1 MTPSLPIAGV
11 PMPVANT
18 SAPGAASSANSAT
31 NAPAS
36 LAVDF
41 MSLLGQLTVAP
52 TPTNAAVQA
61 SAALPAWKEL
71 QELDKKEPESTDA
84 LGLMPL
90 SLPVMPME
98 PKGEGAELQTM
109 LGVTAMVAKAGEAIA
124 PEAQLLTDLIQPEQT
139 SGQPKFEIPHLTTT
153 LTETTSATRQSD
165 AAYARP
171 VHTPVGTAAWSEDIG
186 SRLTMMVEQGKHT
199 ASLRLSPEHLGP
211 LEIQISM
218 NDDQASVWF
227 GAAHADTRAALE
239 NALPKLREMFASQ
252 GLSLTDA
259 GVSREPPRQQQN
271 PAAQSPSSGNF
282 AAESGD
288 QAVAAAQV
296 RLGLLDT
303 YA

>member
-1 MTPSLPIAGV
+1 MTPSLSIA

-18 SAPGAASSANSAT
+18 SAPSAAPAANSAT

-41 MSLLGQLTVAP
+41 MAMLGQLSVAA

-71 QELDKKEPESTDA
+71 QELDTKEPESSDA

-90 SLPVMPME
+90 SLPIMPLEM
-98 PKGEGAELQTM
+98 KGEGAELQTM
-109 LGVTAMVAKAGEAIA
+109 LGVTAMVAKTRGEAIA
-124 PEAQLLTDLIQPEQT
+124 PEAQLLTDLIQPEQ
-139 SGQPKFEIPHLTTT
+139 SGQPKFEIPQLTTT
-153 LTETTSATRQSD
+153 ATDTTSPARQTD
-165 AAYARP
+165 ARP
-171 VHTPVGTAAWSEDIG
+171 VHTPVGTPGWSEEIG

-211 LEIQISM
+211 LEIHISM
-218 NDDQASVWF
+218 NDDQASVYF
-227 GAAHADTRAALE
+227 GAANADTRAALE

-259 GVSREPPRQQQN
+259 GVHREPPRQQAN
-271 PAAQSPSSGNF
+271 PAAQSPGSGNF
-282 AAESGD
+282 PAENGE
-288 QAVAAAQV
+288 QAAAAAHV
-296 RLGLLDT
+296 RLGLLDA

>member
-1 MTPSLPIAGV
+1 
-11 PMPVANT
+11 MPVANT
-18 SAPGAASSANSAT
+18 SAPVTAPSANSSA

-36 LAVDF
+36 IAVDF
-41 MSLLGQLTVAP
+41 MAMLGQLSIAP

-61 SAALPAWKEL
+61 SAALPALKEMKEL
-71 QELDKKEPESTDA
+71 DTKEPEPTDA

-90 SLPVMPME
+90 SLPVVPME

-109 LGVTAMVAKAGEAIA
+109 LGVTATVAKAQGRAIA

-139 SGQPKFEIPHLTTT
+139 SNQPKFEIPQLTTT
-153 LTETTSATRQSD
+153 TTEAPAATRQTD
-165 AAYARP
+165 AAYSRP
-171 VHTPVGTAAWSEDIG
+171 VHTPVGTPGWSDEVG

-239 NALPKLREMFASQ
+239 NALPKLREMFAAQ
-252 GLSLTDA
+252 GLSLADA
-259 GVSREPPRQQQN
+259 GVSREPPRQQPN
-271 PAAQSPSSGNF
+271 PSSQSSQ
-282 AAESGD
+282 SGSIAGETGD
-288 QAVAAAQV
+288 PAVSAAQV

>member
-1 MTPSLPIAGV
+1 MTPSLSIA

-18 SAPGAASSANSAT
+18 SAPSASQATNSTA

-36 LAVDF
+36 MAVDF
-41 MSLLGQLTVAP
+41 MAMLGQLSVAP
-52 TPTNAAVQA
+52 ASATAAVQA
-61 SAALPAWKEL
+61 SAAVPARKEDA
-71 QELDKKEPESTDA
+71 ETKEPESTDVV
-84 LGLMPL
+84 GMMPL

-98 PKGEGAELQTM
+98 MKGDGAELQTM
-109 LGVTAMVAKAGEAIA
+109 LAVTATVAKAEGAAIA
-124 PEAQLLTDLIQPEQT
+124 PEAQLLTDLIQPEQ

-153 LTETTSATRQSD
+153 STDVTSPTR
-165 AAYARP
+165 AADTAHARP
-171 VHTPVGTAAWSEDIG
+171 VHTPVGTPGWSEEIG

-218 NDDQASVWF
+218 NDDQASVHF

-252 GLSLTDA
+252 GLSLADA
-259 GVSREPPRQQQN
+259 GVHREPPRQQPN
-271 PAAQSPSSGNF
+271 PASLSSSGNS
-282 AAESGD
+282 AAEGGE
-288 QAVAAAQV
+288 QAVTSAHVQ
-296 RLGLLDT
+296 LGLLDA

>member
-1 MTPSLPIAGV
+1 
-11 PMPVANT
+11 MPVANT
-18 SAPGAASSANSAT
+18 SAPTATSAANSAT

-36 LAVDF
+36 IAVDF
-41 MSLLGQLTVAP
+41 MSMLGQLSIAP

-71 QELDKKEPESTDA
+71 QELDTKEPESTDA

-98 PKGEGAELQTM
+98 MKGEGAELQTM
-109 LGVTAMVAKAGEAIA
+109 LGVTAAVAKTQGEAVA
-124 PEAQLLTDLIQPEQT
+124 PEAQLLTELIQPEQ
-139 SGQPKFEIPHLTTT
+139 SGQPKFEIPQLTTAA
-153 LTETTSATRQSD
+153 TETTSPTRQAD

-171 VHTPVGTAAWSEDIG
+171 VHTPVGTQGWSEEIG

-218 NDDQASVWF
+218 NDDQASVYF

-252 GLSLTDA
+252 GLSLADA
-259 GVSREPPRQQQN
+259 GVHREPPRQQAN
-271 PAAQSPSSGNF
+271 PAAQSSSSGDF
-282 AAESGD
+282 AAENGE
-288 QAVAAAQV
+288 QTVAAAHV
-296 RLGLLDT
+296 RLGLLDA

>member
-1 MTPSLPIAGV
+1 
-11 PMPVANT
+11 MPVSNT
-18 SAPGAASSANSAT
+18 SPPAAAPAANSNP

-41 MSLLGQLTVAP
+41 MSMLGQLNIAP
-52 TPTNAAVQA
+52 PTTNAAVQV
-61 SAALPAWKEL
+61 SATPAWKQL
-71 QELDKKEPESTDA
+71 QDSDAKDPEPTDVV
-84 LGLMPL
+84 GMMPL

-98 PKGEGAELQTM
+98 VKGEAAELQTM
-109 LGVTAMVAKAGEAIA
+109 LGVTATVAKTDDDAIA
-124 PEAQLLTDLIQPEQT
+124 PEAQLVTDLIQSDQ
-139 SGQPKFEIPHLTTT
+139 SGQPKFEIPQLMTAPT
-153 LTETTSATRQSD
+153 D
-165 AAYARP
+165 AASVTKQADARP
-171 VHTPVGTAAWSEDIG
+171 IHTPVGTEGWSQEIG

-218 NDDQASVWF
+218 HDDQASVYF

-259 GVSREPPRQQQN
+259 GVHREPPRQQ
-271 PAAQSPSSGNF
+271 PAPTALTSSSGSF
-282 AAESGD
+282 AAESGE
-288 QAVAAAQV
+288 QTVAAAQV
-296 RLGLLDT
+296 RLGLLDA

>member
-1 MTPSLPIAGV
+1 MTPSLSIA

-18 SAPGAASSANSAT
+18 SAPSAAPAANSAT

-41 MSLLGQLTVAP
+41 MAMLGQLSVAA

-71 QELDKKEPESTDA
+71 QELDTKEPESSDA

-90 SLPVMPME
+90 SLPIMPLEM
-98 PKGEGAELQTM
+98 KGEGAELQTM
-109 LGVTAMVAKAGEAIA
+109 LGVTAMVAKTRGEAIA
-124 PEAQLLTDLIQPEQT
+124 PEAQLLTDLIQPEQ
-139 SGQPKFEIPHLTTT
+139 SGQPKFEIPQLTTT
-153 LTETTSATRQSD
+153 ATDTTSPARQTD
-165 AAYARP
+165 ARP
-171 VHTPVGTAAWSEDIG
+171 VHTPVGTPGWSEEIG

-211 LEIQISM
+211 LEIHISM
-218 NDDQASVWF
+218 NDDQASVYF
-227 GAAHADTRAALE
+227 GAANADTRAALE

-259 GVSREPPRQQQN
+259 GVHREPPRQQAN
-271 PAAQSPSSGNF
+271 PAAQSPGSGNF
-282 AAESGD
+282 PAENGEQAA
-288 QAVAAAQV
+288 AAAQV
-296 RLGLLDT
+296 RLGLLDA

>member
-1 MTPSLPIAGV
+1 MTPSLSLA

-18 SAPGAASSANSAT
+18 SAPNSAPASNSAA

-41 MSLLGQLTVAP
+41 MSMLGQLSVAP

-71 QELDKKEPESTDA
+71 QELETKEPESTDTI
-84 LGLMPL
+84 GLMPL

-98 PKGEGAELQTM
+98 MKGEGAELQTM
-109 LGVTAMVAKAGEAIA
+109 LGVTAALAKGQGEAIA
-124 PEAQLLTDLIQPEQT
+124 PEAQLLTDLIQPEQP
-139 SGQPKFEIPHLTTT
+139 GQPKFEIPQLTATAT
-153 LTETTSATRQSD
+153 DTTSPARPAD
-165 AAYARP
+165 ARP
-171 VHTPVGTAAWSEDIG
+171 VHSPVGTQGWSEEIG

-218 NDDQASVWF
+218 NDDQASVYF

-239 NALPKLREMFASQ
+239 NALPKLREMFAAQ
-252 GLSLTDA
+252 GLSLADA
-259 GVSREPPRQQQN
+259 GVHREPPRQQPN
-271 PAAQSPSSGNF
+271 PAAQSTSSSDF
-282 AAESGD
+282 TAEGGE
-288 QAVAAAQV
+288 QTVAAAHV